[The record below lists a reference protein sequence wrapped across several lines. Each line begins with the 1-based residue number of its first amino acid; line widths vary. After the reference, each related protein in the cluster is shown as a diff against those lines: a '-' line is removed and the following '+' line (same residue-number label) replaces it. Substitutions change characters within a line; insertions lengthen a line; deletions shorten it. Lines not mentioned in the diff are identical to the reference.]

1 MKISLI
7 TGHKADYLIRKETPE
22 LKKGFKVFL
31 TLAAIGSF
39 IGFILAWIY
48 YKTHSL
54 IPCILIHIM
63 NNSLSVYLALKFP
76 DVEYSSELIGEK
88 AYLTGLVI
96 AFLLFI
102 LSWRMMN
109 TYKLSNTTTEI

>member
-1 MKISLI
+1 MKIFKLVKSVEIYPLN
-7 TGHKADYLIRKETPE
+7 GNDKAN
-22 LKKGFKVFL
+22 
-31 TLAAIGSF
+31 
-39 IGFILAWIY
+39 WIDADR
-48 YKTHSL
+48 
-54 IPCILIHIM
+54 
-63 NNSLSVYLALKFP
+63 VKFP